1 MTFTAIVI
9 SYSIQQLYTKWQN
22 YFYSNP
28 PTPSPSTPVTRP
40 MRFSAHCT
48 DLYLGVSFVSSG
60 AAISVVK
67 NILKSKQH
75 KMRCIIIYSCK
86 LDHVSSLL
94 PGPAQFLISPGIKA
108 KVLTMDWKT
117 CHPCP
122 ALWVSPLPL
131 CCHPNAAPVQGGP
144 FAVPPAR
151 QALCIGYILCF

>member
-1 MTFTAIVI
+1 MTKLFLFKSTNPLSFHSSHKAHAVL
-9 SYSIQQLYTKWQN
+9 STLYRPLFRGQLC
-22 YFYSNP
+22 FLRCS
-28 PTPSPSTPVTRP
+28 
-40 MRFSAHCT
+40 
-48 DLYLGVSFVSSG
+48 DLSG
-60 AAISVVK
+60 KEHFKV
-67 NILKSKQH
+67 KQH

-108 KVLTMDWKT
+108 KVLTMAWKT